1 MKNTAIVADVPVAQ
15 LPSWAVWERHL
26 IDTLNDSV
34 HPFLEHFT
42 RGDGEFIWEDEWG
55 GGSCDDYYEPF
66 FSWPIIYMIGGA
78 EHMLSLADSQW
89 EAITRQ
95 LTRLGAVYKDY
106 GIKEDNFHQCE
117 GDICFYNLCL
127 ADPQTTKWRDRAR
140 RFAGF
145 YLNEDPEAINY
156 DPEHKIVMSPLNGSK
171 GAFIAPPERREQR
184 SYAPLGGTM
193 EQYSLPFFDLPGI
206 ETVQDL
212 GDPEKA
218 RAMGQAMYDRH
229 SRGDVASNMSIT
241 SLVTN
246 AFLVSGEEKYRNW
259 VVEYTDAWIE
269 RGKENGGF
277 IPDNVGLSGKVGEYC
292 NGKWY
297 GGLYGW
303 TWPHGFG
310 TLIAAIFDAGANAFL
325 LTRDADY
332 LDLPRSQ
339 IDLMLE
345 LGEMRAPDNTDPLG
359 PTPANGRKNTSGGEE
374 IFMVPSRYGDAGWFD
389 WSPVPMTW
397 PIALWNLSM
406 ADSDWQRIEEIR
418 GKSAADWNDVHPFH
432 GKTDAGHEAAWIR
445 FLAGDNDDY
454 PERILHTTE
463 QIVRRRL
470 ALTRE
475 DTSVGTR
482 HHVHHWQ
489 WANPV
494 SSEALVQLTLGAPQ
508 QIYNGG
514 LLHARLRYFDSQ
526 QRRPGLPPGVAA
538 LVENIESDRTVV
550 RLVNLDGNETRELII
565 QAGTLGEHRFGT
577 ASWSSRASVWPG
589 ELGGYG
595 GSAAAATLQTEDQK
609 MEINSSHCP
618 VTLPPGMEIRLELGT
633 ERYVNE
639 PAYSNVPFLIHA
651 ALSRS

>member
-1 MKNTAIVADVPVAQ
+1 MQNTAIVADVPVAQ

-66 FSWPIIYMIGGA
+66 FSWPIIYMMGGA

-127 ADPQTTKWRDRAR
+127 ADPRTTKWRDRAR

-171 GAFIAPPERREQR
+171 GAYIAPPERREQR

-259 VVEYTDAWIE
+259 VVEYTDAWIA

-339 IDLMLE
+339 IDLLLE
-345 LGEMRAPDNTDPLG
+345 LGEMRAADDTDRLG
-359 PTPANGRKNTSGGEE
+359 PTPTNSRNKPSGGEE

-418 GKSAADWNDVHPFH
+418 GKSAAEWNDVHPFH

-454 PERILHTTE
+454 PERILHATE

-475 DTSVGTR
+475 DTSVG
-482 HHVHHWQ
+482 
-489 WANPV
+489 N
-494 SSEALVQLTLGAPQ
+494 EAPRPPLAMGQPRLFRS
-508 QIYNGG
+508 
-514 LLHARLRYFDSQ
+514 ARATDSRRAAADL
-526 QRRPGLPPGVAA
+526 QRRPPACPAPILRQPAA
-538 LVENIESDRTVV
+538 
-550 RLVNLDGNETRELII
+550 
-565 QAGTLGEHRFGT
+565 
-577 ASWSSRASVWPG
+577 ASR
-589 ELGGYG
+589 
-595 GSAAAATLQTEDQK
+595 SAARCRRPRREDR
-609 MEINSSHCP
+609 I
-618 VTLPPGMEIRLELGT
+618 
-633 ERYVNE
+633 
-639 PAYSNVPFLIHA
+639 
-651 ALSRS
+651 

>member
-1 MKNTAIVADVPVAQ
+1 MSSIVADVPIAE

-26 IDTLNDSV
+26 IDSLNDSV

-42 RGDGEFIWEDEWG
+42 RDDGEFIWKDEFG
-55 GGSCDDYYEPF
+55 GGSCDDFYEPF
-66 FSWPIIYMIGGA
+66 FSWPVIYMMGGG
-78 EHMLSLADSQW
+78 EHMLSLADRQW

-95 LTRLGAVYKDY
+95 LTRLGAVHKDY

-127 ADPQTTKWRDRAR
+127 ADPATEKWRERAR

-156 DPEHKIVMSPLNGSK
+156 DPQHKMVLSPHNGSK
-171 GAFIAPPERREQR
+171 GAHFPSAESRETR
-184 SYAPLGGTM
+184 SYSPVGGTM
-193 EQYSLPFFDLPGI
+193 ERYSLPFFDLPGI
-206 ETVQDL
+206 ETVKDL
-212 GDPEKA
+212 ADPAKA
-218 RAMGQAMYDRH
+218 RVMGQAMFDRQ
-229 SRGDVASNMSIT
+229 SRGDVASNLSIT

-246 AFLVSGEEKYRNW
+246 AFLASGDEKYRDW
-259 VVEYTDAWIE
+259 VVEYTDAWIK
-269 RGKENGGF
+269 RGKDNGGF

-292 NGKWY
+292 NGSWY

-310 TLIAAIFDAGANAFL
+310 SLIAAIFDAGANAFL
-325 LTRDADY
+325 LTRDSDY

-339 IDLMLE
+339 IDLLLE
-345 LGEMRAPDNTDPLG
+345 FGEMRASDDTDLLG
-359 PTPANGRKNTSGGEE
+359 PTPANARKKSTGGEE
-374 IFMVPSRYGDAGWFD
+374 VFMVPKRYGDAGWFD
-389 WSPVPMTW
+389 WSPMPMTW

-406 ADSDWQRIEEIR
+406 ADSDWQRIEDIR
-418 GKSAADWNDVHPFH
+418 GKSSSDWNAVQPFH
-432 GKTDAGHEAAWIR
+432 GKTDAGHESAWIR

-454 PERILHTTE
+454 PERILHATE

-489 WANPV
+489 WANPA

-514 LLHARLRYFDSQ
+514 LLHARVRYFDSQ
-526 QRRPGLPPGVAA
+526 QRRPGLPPDVAA
-538 LVENIESDRTVV
+538 LVETLEADRTVV
-550 RLVNLDGNETRELII
+550 RLVNLNGNETRELII
-565 QAGTLGEHRFGT
+565 QAGTLGEHRFGK
-577 ASWSSRASVWPG
+577 ASWSTRASVWPG
-589 ELGGYG
+589 ELGGYAG
-595 GSAAAATLQTEDQK
+595 TAAAAQLQTETRTVDV
-609 MEINSSHCP
+609 NSSHCP
-618 VTLPPGMEIRLELGT
+618 VVLPPGMEIILDLST

-639 PAYSNVPFLIHA
+639 PRYSNVPF
-651 ALSRS
+651 

>member
-1 MKNTAIVADVPVAQ
+1 VENIKIVADVPIAE

-26 IDTLNDSV
+26 IDSLNDSV

-42 RGDGEFIWEDEWG
+42 REDGEFIWEDEFG
-55 GGSCDDYYEPF
+55 GGSCDDFYEPF
-66 FSWPIIYMIGGA
+66 FSWPVIYMMGGGD
-78 EHMLSLADSQW
+78 HMLKLADYQW

-95 LTRLGAVYKDY
+95 LTRLGAVHKDY

-117 GDICFYNLCL
+117 GDIFFYNLCL
-127 ADPQTTKWRDRAR
+127 ADPRTEKWRERAR

-171 GAFIAPPERREQR
+171 GAYIAPPETREKR

-193 EQYSLPFFDLPGI
+193 ERYSLPYFDIPGI
-206 ETVQDL
+206 ATVQDL
-212 GDPEKA
+212 GDPAKA
-218 RAMGQAMYDRH
+218 KAMGQAMYDRQ
-229 SRGDVASNMSIT
+229 SRGD
-241 SLVTN
+241 LVTN
-246 AFLVSGEEKYRNW
+246 AFLVSGEEKYRDW

-269 RGKENGGF
+269 RGKQNGGF

-292 NGKWY
+292 NGSWY

-310 TLIAAIFDAGANAFL
+310 TLIAAIFDAGANAYL
-325 LTRDADY
+325 LTRDSDY

-339 IDLMLE
+339 IDLMLDM
-345 LGEMRAPDNTDPLG
+345 GEMRASDDTDPLH
-359 PTPANGRKNTSGGEE
+359 PTPARKSPSSDEV
-374 IFMVPSRYGDAGWFD
+374 FMVPRRYGDAGWFD

-406 ADSDWQRIEEIR
+406 ADADWQRIETIR
-418 GKSAADWNDVHPFH
+418 GKSATDWNEVHPFH

-454 PERILHTTE
+454 PERILHATE

-514 LLHARLRYFDSQ
+514 LLHTRLRYFDSQ
-526 QRRPGLPPGVAA
+526 RRCPGLPADVAA
-538 LVENIESDRTVV
+538 LVEKIEADRTVV
-550 RLVNLDGNETRELII
+550 RLVNLSGNETRELIL
-565 QAGTLGEHRFGT
+565 QAGAFGEHRFGT
-577 ASWSSRASVWPG
+577 AAWSSRTSLWPG
-589 ELGGYG
+589 ELGGYAG
-595 GSAAAATLQTEDQK
+595 TAAAAQLQADGRRVEV
-609 MEINSSHCP
+609 NSSHCP
-618 VTLPPGMEIRLELGT
+618 VVLPPGMEITLDLST

-639 PAYSNVPFLIHA
+639 PAYSNVPF
-651 ALSRS
+651 

>member
-1 MKNTAIVADVPVAQ
+1 
-15 LPSWAVWERHL
+15 
-26 IDTLNDSV
+26 
-34 HPFLEHFT
+34 
-42 RGDGEFIWEDEWG
+42 
-55 GGSCDDYYEPF
+55 
-66 FSWPIIYMIGGA
+66 
-78 EHMLSLADSQW
+78 
-89 EAITRQ
+89 
-95 LTRLGAVYKDY
+95 
-106 GIKEDNFHQCE
+106 
-117 GDICFYNLCL
+117 
-127 ADPQTTKWRDRAR
+127 
-140 RFAGF
+140 
-145 YLNEDPEAINY
+145 
-156 DPEHKIVMSPLNGSK
+156 
-171 GAFIAPPERREQR
+171 
-184 SYAPLGGTM
+184 
-193 EQYSLPFFDLPGI
+193 
-206 ETVQDL
+206 
-212 GDPEKA
+212 
-218 RAMGQAMYDRH
+218 MYDRH

-259 VVEYTDAWIE
+259 VVEYTDAWIA

-339 IDLMLE
+339 IDLLLE
-345 LGEMRAPDNTDPLG
+345 LGEMRAADDTDRLG
-359 PTPANGRKNTSGGEE
+359 PTPTNSRNKPSGGEE

-418 GKSAADWNDVHPFH
+418 GKSAAEWNDVHPFH

-454 PERILHTTE
+454 PERILHATE

-514 LLHARLRYFDSQ
+514 HLHARLRYFDSQ

-538 LVENIESDRTVV
+538 LVEKIESDRTVV

-609 MEINSSHCP
+609 LEINSSHCP

-633 ERYVNE
+633 ERFVNE
-639 PAYSNVPFLIHA
+639 PAYSNVPF
-651 ALSRS
+651 